1 MEKVLITGGTG
12 FAGSHLVSLLK
23 SRGSRVAVLASSG
36 CSKSSDLECYHADV
50 RDADKVSSAIHQ
62 FKPNCIY
69 HLAAISSVEFAW
81 KSPRLTYEV
90 NVFGTLNVFEA
101 AMRLAEPPR
110 VLNVSTAQVYAPSIS
125 VLKESSPLAPDNP
138 YAASK
143 AMAEFLSVQFRKRS
157 SGGIVTVRS
166 FNHAGPGQSPDFVLS
181 SIAKQ
186 FAEIEAGVR
195 DPKLILGNLHV
206 KRDFAD
212 VRDVVHAYSLLL
224 QKGEVNEIYNVC
236 SGHSRS
242 IEEIVREFESIS
254 SINIEIESLPNK
266 QRAGENEVVCGDPTK
281 IRKATGW
288 QPKIPLKTTLT
299 DLLNYWRARI
309 VANRGAMPSV
319 EPAEQSLSSARPAS
333 R

>member
-12 FAGSHLVSLLK
+12 FVGGHLVSLLK

-36 CSKSSDLECYHADV
+36 CSQNSDLECYHADV
-50 RDADKVSSAIHQ
+50 RDADKVFSAIHQ
-62 FKPNCIY
+62 FKPNYIY

-81 KSPRLTYEV
+81 KSPRLTYDV

-101 AMRLAEPPR
+101 AMSLAEPPI
-110 VLNVSTAQVYAPSIS
+110 VLNISTAQVYAPSIS
-125 VLKESSPLAPDNP
+125 VLKESSALAPDNP

-157 SGGIVTVRS
+157 SGDIVTARS
-166 FNHAGPGQSPDFVLS
+166 FNHAGPGQSPNFVLS

-195 DPKLILGNLHV
+195 NPKLILGNLHV
-206 KRDFAD
+206 KRDFTD
-212 VRDVVHAYSLLL
+212 VRDVVQAYSLLL
-224 QKGEVNEIYNVC
+224 QKGEVKEIYNVC

-254 SINIEIESLPNK
+254 GINVKIESLPGK

-281 IRKATGW
+281 IRAATGW
-288 QPKIPLKTTLT
+288 QPEIPLRTTLK
-299 DLLNYWRARI
+299 DLLNYWRGEVA
-309 VANRGAMPSV
+309 ANRGAIPSV
-319 EPAEQSLSSARPAS
+319 EPAGRPLSSARLAS